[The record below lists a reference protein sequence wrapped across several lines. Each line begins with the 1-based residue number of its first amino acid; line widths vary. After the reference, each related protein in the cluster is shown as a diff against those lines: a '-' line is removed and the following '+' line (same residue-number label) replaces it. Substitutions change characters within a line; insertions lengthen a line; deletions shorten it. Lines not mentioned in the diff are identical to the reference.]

1 VASHP
6 LGRFPVLAE
15 LTIRNFAIID
25 ELSVSFS
32 PGLTVITG
40 ETGAGKSILVNA
52 INLLLGS
59 RGSADLIRGGS
70 QEATVTALF
79 LRGPEDEEFLVQRTL
94 SVSGRNRVHVDGELT
109 TVSALTDLCRGLV
122 SVSGQHEHQ
131 LFLDPQVQL
140 HILDRYGDLEGMRR
154 TYGTTFARLRETGAA
169 LERLRR
175 QLRERRERA
184 ELSRFQVDEIAGAKI
199 APDEELSLAAER
211 EILRHAE
218 RLHQG
223 TVSAYDL
230 LYGESGAVVERL
242 GQCEKILVDLGRL
255 DQTLQS
261 PMGMLEELRHR
272 LEDVALSLRDY
283 YQRMEAD
290 PTRLQWVEER
300 LDVLQRLMRKY
311 GGSTRTALAHEERLR
326 QELGAVEDGEA
337 EIAVRERELEDVR
350 RQAVSEAK
358 DLSSRR
364 RETAGRLAR
373 AMEDRLAALDMP
385 HPRFTIS
392 FDTEQQSTQG
402 YAVQVGEQLLD
413 ESGMDRVTFLFSA
426 NPGEEPRP
434 MAKIASGG
442 ELSRIVLALKEL
454 QARERAEET
463 LIFDEVDAGIGGR
476 TADMV
481 GQRLKSLAR
490 RHQIICITHLPQIAC
505 YGEHHFAV
513 RKGSRQGR
521 TTTSLDGLFG
531 EARLEEIARMLGG
544 AKVSTKTRAH
554 AREMLEQAH
563 KG

>member
-1 VASHP
+1 
-6 LGRFPVLAE
+6 VLAE

-25 ELSVSFS
+25 ELSVSFG

-79 LRGPEDEEFLVQRTL
+79 LRGEEDEELLVQRTL
-94 SVSGRNRVHVDGELT
+94 SVSGRNRVHVNGELA
-109 TVSALTDLCRGLV
+109 TVSALTGLCHGLV

-131 LFLDPQVQL
+131 LFLEPEVQL
-140 HILDRYGDLEGMRR
+140 HIIDRYGGLEEMRL
-154 TYGTTFARLRETGAA
+154 TYGATFARLRETGAA

-175 QLRERRERA
+175 QLRERGERA
-184 ELSRFQVDEIAGAKI
+184 ELSRFQVDEIARAKI
-199 APDEELSLAAER
+199 EPDEELRLAAER

-223 TVSAYDL
+223 AVSAYDL
-230 LYGESGAVVERL
+230 LYGESGAVVEGL
-242 GQCEKILVDLGRL
+242 GQCEKILADLGRL
-255 DQTLQS
+255 DQSLQS
-261 PMGMLEELRHR
+261 PMSTVEDLRHR
-272 LEDVALSLRDY
+272 LEDVALGLREY

-300 LDVLQRLMRKY
+300 LDLLHRFMRKY
-311 GGSTRTALAHEERLR
+311 GGSTREVLAAEEKLR
-326 QELGAVEDGEA
+326 QELEAVEDGEA
-337 EIAVRERELEDVR
+337 AIGATERELEDVR
-350 RQAVSEAK
+350 RQAVSEAR
-358 DLSSRR
+358 DLSTHR
-364 RETAGRLAR
+364 RETSERLAR
-373 AMEDRLAALDMP
+373 AMEDRLAALDMR
-385 HPRFTIS
+385 HSRFTVP
-392 FDTEQQSTQG
+392 FDTDQQRTEG
-402 YAVQVGEQLLD
+402 GVVQVGEYLLD
-413 ESGMDRVTFLFSA
+413 ENGVDRVTFLFSA

-454 QARERAEET
+454 QAKERAEET

-481 GQRLKSLAR
+481 GQRLKALAR
-490 RHQIICITHLPQIAC
+490 THQVLCITHLPQIAC
-505 YGEHHFAV
+505 YGEQHVAV
-513 RKGSRQGR
+513 RKATRHGR
-521 TTTSLDGLFG
+521 TATALEGLSG

-544 AKVSTKTRAH
+544 VNVSPKTRAH
-554 AREMLEQAH
+554 AREMLEQAEKH
-563 KG
+563 

>member
-1 VASHP
+1 
-6 LGRFPVLAE
+6 VLAE

-25 ELSVSFS
+25 ELSVSLG

-52 INLLLGS
+52 VNLLLGS

-79 LRGPEDEEFLVQRTL
+79 LRGQGDEEFLVQRTL
-94 SVSGRNRVHVDGELT
+94 SVSGRNRVHVNSELT
-109 TVSALTDLCRGLV
+109 TVSALTGLCRGLV
-122 SVSGQHEHQ
+122 SISGQHEHQ
-131 LFLDPQVQL
+131 LFLDPEVQL
-140 HILDRYGDLEGMRR
+140 HIIDRYGGLEEMRL
-154 TYGTTFARLRETGAA
+154 TYGATFTRLRETGAA

-184 ELSRFQVDEIAGAKI
+184 ELSRFQVEEIARAKI
-199 APDEELSLAAER
+199 EPDEEVRLAAER

-223 TVSAYDL
+223 AASAYDL

-242 GQCEKILVDLGRL
+242 GQCEKILADLGRL
-255 DQTLQS
+255 DQSLQS
-261 PMGMLEELRHR
+261 PTNTLEDLRLR
-272 LEDVALSLRDY
+272 LEDVAIGLREY
-283 YQRMEAD
+283 YKRMEAD

-300 LDVLQRLMRKY
+300 LDLLHRLMRKY
-311 GGSTRTALAHEERLR
+311 GGSTRAVLAEEERLR
-326 QELGAVEDGEA
+326 RELEAVEDGEA
-337 EIAVRERELEDVR
+337 ASAATERELESLR
-350 RQAVSEAK
+350 RQAVSEAR
-358 DLSSRR
+358 DLSTHRR
-364 RETAGRLAR
+364 DAAERLAR
-373 AMEDRLAALDMP
+373 AMEDRLAALDVP
-385 HPRFTIS
+385 HARFTVA
-392 FDTEQQSTQG
+392 FDAEQQVTQG
-402 YAVQVGEQLLD
+402 HAVQVDEYLLD
-413 ESGMDRVTFLFSA
+413 ENGMDRVAFLFSA
-426 NPGEEPRP
+426 NPGEELRP

-481 GQRLKSLAR
+481 GQRLKALAR
-490 RHQIICITHLPQIAC
+490 RHQVVCITHLPQIAC

-513 RKGSRQGR
+513 RKIARHGR
-521 TTTSLDGLFG
+521 TITALEGLSG

-544 AKVSTKTRAH
+544 VNVSSKTRAH
-554 AREMLEQAH
+554 AREMLEQAR
-563 KG
+563 KSGNS

>member
-1 VASHP
+1 M
-6 LGRFPVLAE
+6 LAE

-25 ELSVSFS
+25 ELSISFG
-32 PGLTVITG
+32 PGLTVVTG

-59 RGSADLIRGGS
+59 RGSADLIRVGS

-79 LRGPEDEEFLVQRTL
+79 LRGKEDEEFLVQRTL
-94 SVSGRNRVHVDGELT
+94 SVSGRNRVHVNGELT
-109 TVSALTDLCRGLV
+109 TVVALTDLCHGLV
-122 SVSGQHEHQ
+122 SISGQHEHQ

-140 HILDRYGDLEGMRR
+140 HILDRYGDLEEMRQ
-154 TYGTTFARLRETGAA
+154 TYGATFARLRETGAA
-169 LERLRR
+169 VERLRR

-184 ELSRFQVDEIAGAKI
+184 ELSRFQVEEIARAKI
-199 APDEELSLAAER
+199 EPDEELKLAAER

-223 TVSAYDL
+223 AVSAYDL

-242 GQCEKILVDLGRL
+242 GQCEKILADLGRL
-255 DQTLQS
+255 DPSLQS
-261 PMGMLEELRHR
+261 PMSTLEDLRLR
-272 LEDVALSLRDY
+272 LEDVALALREY

-290 PTRLQWVEER
+290 PARLQWVEDR
-300 LDVLQRLMRKY
+300 LDLLHRLMRKY
-311 GGSTRTALAHEERLR
+311 GATTRAVLAEEEKLR
-326 QELGAVEDGEA
+326 RELEAVEDGEA
-337 EIAVRERELEDVR
+337 AIAATERELEDLR
-350 RQAVSEAK
+350 RQAASEAR
-358 DLSSRR
+358 DLSTHR
-364 RETAGRLAR
+364 RETAERLAR

-385 HPRFTIS
+385 YSRFTVP
-392 FDTEQQSTQG
+392 FDTERQGTQG
-402 YAVQVGEQLLD
+402 QAVQVGEYLLD
-413 ESGMDRVTFLFSA
+413 ENGMDRVTFLFSA

-454 QARERAEET
+454 QAKERAEET

-481 GQRLKSLAR
+481 GQRLKALAR
-490 RHQIICITHLPQIAC
+490 RHQVLCITHRPQIAC

-513 RKGSRQGR
+513 RKATRRGR
-521 TTTSLDGLFG
+521 TTTTLEGLAGESRLD
-531 EARLEEIARMLGG
+531 EIARMLGG
-544 AKVSTKTRAH
+544 VNVSTKTRAH
-554 AREMLEQAH
+554 AREMLEQAY

>member
-1 VASHP
+1 
-6 LGRFPVLAE
+6 VLAE

-25 ELSVSFS
+25 ELSISFS

-79 LRGPEDEEFLVQRTL
+79 LRGKEDEEFLVQRILT
-94 SVSGRNRVHVDGELT
+94 VSGRNRVHVNGELT
-109 TVSALTDLCRGLV
+109 TVSTLTDLCRGLV
-122 SVSGQHEHQ
+122 SISGQHEHQ
-131 LFLDPQVQL
+131 LFLDPQAQL
-140 HILDRYGDLEGMRR
+140 HILDRYGDLEEMRQ
-154 TYGTTFARLRETGAA
+154 TYGATFARLRETGAA

-184 ELSRFQVDEIAGAKI
+184 ELSRFQVEEIVRAKI
-199 APDEELSLAAER
+199 EPDEELGLAAER

-223 TVSAYDL
+223 AVSAYDL

-242 GQCEKILVDLGRL
+242 GQCEKILADLGRL

-261 PMGMLEELRHR
+261 PMGTLEDLRHR

-290 PTRLQWVEER
+290 PARLQWVEER
-300 LDVLQRLMRKY
+300 LDLLGRLMRKY
-311 GGSTRTALAHEERLR
+311 GGSTRAVLAQGERLR
-326 QELGAVEDGEA
+326 QELEAVEEGEA
-337 EIAVRERELEDVR
+337 EIAARERELEDVR
-350 RQAVSEAK
+350 RQAVSEAR
-358 DLSSRR
+358 DLSTSRC
-364 RETAGRLAR
+364 ETAERLTR
-373 AMEDRLAALDMP
+373 ALEGRLAALDMP
-385 HPRFTIS
+385 QSRFTVP
-392 FDTEQQSTQG
+392 FTTDQQGTQG
-402 YAVQVGEQLLD
+402 YAVQVGEYLLD

-442 ELSRIVLALKEL
+442 ELSRIVLAIKEL

-481 GQRLKSLAR
+481 GQRLKALAR
-490 RHQIICITHLPQIAC
+490 RHQVICITHLPQIAC
-505 YGEHHFAV
+505 YGDHHFAV
-513 RKGSRQGR
+513 RKDTRQGR
-521 TTTSLDGLFG
+521 TTTSLDELSG

-544 AKVSTKTRAH
+544 VMVSTKTRAH
-554 AREMLEQAH
+554 AREMLEQAR
-563 KG
+563 KSGS

>member
-1 VASHP
+1 M
-6 LGRFPVLAE
+6 LAE

-25 ELSVSFS
+25 ELSISFS

-79 LRGPEDEEFLVQRTL
+79 LRGKEDEEFLVQRILT
-94 SVSGRNRVHVDGELT
+94 VSGRNRVHVNGELT
-109 TVSALTDLCRGLV
+109 TVSTLTDLCRGLV
-122 SVSGQHEHQ
+122 SISGQHEHQ
-131 LFLDPQVQL
+131 LFLDPQAQL
-140 HILDRYGDLEGMRR
+140 HILDRYGDLEEMRQ
-154 TYGTTFARLRETGAA
+154 TYGATFARLRETGAA

-184 ELSRFQVDEIAGAKI
+184 ELSRFQVEEIVRAKI
-199 APDEELSLAAER
+199 EPDEELGLAAER

-223 TVSAYDL
+223 AVSAYDL

-242 GQCEKILVDLGRL
+242 GQCEKILADLGRL

-261 PMGMLEELRHR
+261 PMGTLEDLRHR

-290 PTRLQWVEER
+290 PARLQWVEER
-300 LDVLQRLMRKY
+300 LDLLGRLMRKY
-311 GGSTRTALAHEERLR
+311 GGSTRAVLAQGERLR
-326 QELGAVEDGEA
+326 QELEAVEEGEA
-337 EIAVRERELEDVR
+337 EIAARERELEDVR
-350 RQAVSEAK
+350 RQAVSEAR
-358 DLSSRR
+358 DLSTSRC
-364 RETAGRLAR
+364 ETAERLTR
-373 AMEDRLAALDMP
+373 ALEGRLAALDMP
-385 HPRFTIS
+385 QSRFTVP
-392 FDTEQQSTQG
+392 FTTDQQGTQG
-402 YAVQVGEQLLD
+402 YAVQVGEYLLD

-442 ELSRIVLALKEL
+442 ELSRIVLAIKEL

-481 GQRLKSLAR
+481 GQRLKALAR
-490 RHQIICITHLPQIAC
+490 RHQVICITHLPQIAC
-505 YGEHHFAV
+505 YGDHHFAV
-513 RKGSRQGR
+513 RKDTRQGR
-521 TTTSLDGLFG
+521 TTTSLDELSG

-544 AKVSTKTRAH
+544 VMVSTKTRAH
-554 AREMLEQAH
+554 AREMLEQAR
-563 KG
+563 KSGS

>member
-1 VASHP
+1 M
-6 LGRFPVLAE
+6 LAE

-25 ELSVSFS
+25 ELSISFG
-32 PGLTVITG
+32 PGLTVVTG

-59 RGSADLIRGGS
+59 RGSADLIRVGS

-79 LRGPEDEEFLVQRTL
+79 LRGKEDEEFLVQRTL
-94 SVSGRNRVHVDGELT
+94 SVSGRNRVHVNGELT
-109 TVSALTDLCRGLV
+109 TVVALTDLCHGLV
-122 SVSGQHEHQ
+122 SISGQHEHQ

-140 HILDRYGDLEGMRR
+140 HILDRYGDLEEMRQ
-154 TYGTTFARLRETGAA
+154 TYGATFARLRETGAA
-169 LERLRR
+169 VERLRR

-184 ELSRFQVDEIAGAKI
+184 ELSRFQVEEIARAKI
-199 APDEELSLAAER
+199 EPDEELKLAAER

-223 TVSAYDL
+223 AVSAYDL

-242 GQCEKILVDLGRL
+242 GQCEKILADLGRL

-261 PMGMLEELRHR
+261 PMGTLEELRHR
-272 LEDVALSLRDY
+272 LEDVALGLRDY

-290 PTRLQWVEER
+290 PARLQWVEER
-300 LDVLQRLMRKY
+300 LDLLHRLMRKY
-311 GGSTRTALAHEERLR
+311 GGSTRAVLAEEERLR
-326 QELGAVEDGEA
+326 QELEAVEDGEA
-337 EIAVRERELEDVR
+337 AIAARERELEDVR
-350 RQAVSEAK
+350 RQAVSEAR
-358 DLSSRR
+358 DLSIQR
-364 RETAGRLAR
+364 RETAERLAR
-373 AMEDRLAALDMP
+373 AVEDRLAALDMP
-385 HPRFTIS
+385 HSRFTVP

-402 YAVQVGEQLLD
+402 YAVKVGEYLLD

-426 NPGEEPRP
+426 NPGEELRP

-481 GQRLKSLAR
+481 GQGLKALAR
-490 RHQIICITHLPQIAC
+490 RHQVICITHLPQIAC

-513 RKGSRQGR
+513 RKGTRQGR
-521 TTTSLDGLFG
+521 TTTSLDGLSG

-544 AKVSTKTRAH
+544 VKVSTKTRAH
-554 AREMLEQAH
+554 ALEMLEQAQ
-563 KG
+563 KK